1 MWRRLQR
8 AFSPSSGP
16 YPKHPASVCIPTAEV
31 SVGAGGAVGET
42 HALSPAW
49 VGQPCQLPSLLAAE
63 SLPGCIVQ
71 EPGTMTGSI
80 SYFNAELGTQSLLK
94 INTKENPKVAKPIL
108 IPFIFLVPGSFVF
121 PCNLEVVFHTGP
133 TPECCQGSPPHHV
146 LPTEGRTYRPILI
159 TGRNSRGNR
168 GNKRKRTPQ
177 SFT

>member
-1 MWRRLQR
+1 MPALVIRWRNSIPLPAGSALWRRLQR

-63 SLPGCIVQ
+63 SLPGCSVQ
-71 EPGTMTGSI
+71 GPGTMTGSI

-133 TPECCQGSPPHHV
+133 TPSVVRAPCPAEGGTDVPPNLDHWQ
-146 LPTEGRTYRPILI
+146 E
-159 TGRNSRGNR
+159 
-168 GNKRKRTPQ
+168 
-177 SFT
+177 